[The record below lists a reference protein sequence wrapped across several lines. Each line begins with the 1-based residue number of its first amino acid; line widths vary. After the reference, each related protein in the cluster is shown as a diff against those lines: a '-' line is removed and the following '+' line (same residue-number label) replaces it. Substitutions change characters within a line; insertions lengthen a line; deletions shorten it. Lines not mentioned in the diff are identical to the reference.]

1 MTEQANGPAA
11 VDANAPAPQTTA
23 TVSTVLADQGSN
35 GGGET
40 WVAGLQV
47 EENRALVEAKQW
59 QTLDDAI
66 RSYRELEH
74 HASKA
79 LKLPGENATAE
90 DWNKFYS
97 KLGRPESPD
106 KYELKLNTET
116 VPQDFPYDET
126 SAIEFRKW
134 AHEAG
139 LTPAQAQSLHDKF
152 VGYQAQSFTA
162 SREALAK
169 AEGDAH
175 RAIVGEWGDPD
186 TSGYRQNV
194 EYLSRAVSQLGIK
207 ESLVKGGLVSG
218 DGAVLDSKLAFAL
231 AKVGKELYGEDSVAT
246 NANGVLKNPFSDE
259 NFNLTEQGRL
269 VREDPRKAAALMRA
283 AGKNPATYGLK

>member
-11 VDANAPAPQTTA
+11 AVAPAPAPQTTA

-35 GGGET
+35 GNGEN
-40 WVAGLQV
+40 WVAGLQI
-47 EENRALVEAKQW
+47 EDNRALVEAKQW
-59 QTLDDAI
+59 KSPDDAI
-66 RSYRELEH
+66 RSYRELEN

-90 DWNKFYS
+90 DWDKFYA
-97 KLGRPESPD
+97 KLGRPETPD
-106 KYELKLNTET
+106 KYELRLNTET

-152 VGYQAQSFTA
+152 VEYQANAFTS
-162 SREALAK
+162 SREEMAK
-169 AEGDAH
+169 REGDAH
-175 RAIVGEWGDPD
+175 RAIVGAWGDPD

-194 EYLSRAVSQLGIK
+194 EFMSRAVSQLGIK
-207 ESLVKGGLVSG
+207 DSLVKGGLVSG

-246 NANGVLKNPFSDE
+246 NANGVLKNPFSDDH
-259 NFNLTEQGRL
+259 FNLTEQGRL
-269 VREDPRKAAALMRA
+269 SREDPKKAAALARA
-283 AGKNPATYGLK
+283 AGKNPADFGLR

>member
-175 RAIVGEWGDPD
+175 RAIVREWGDPD